1 MSKTKVKGSVFNLTL
16 LGVFIALILMFTFSG
31 IGYIP
36 LGFGFTV
43 TVLPIVV
50 AVGATLLRPTGGAV
64 LGFVFGLTSLLTCV
78 LGMDAM
84 GVILFGISPWRAAIT
99 CIIPRV
105 LVGLFTGLIFTAL
118 QTALQKIDETKLIS
132 FAVAC
137 ICCPLLNT
145 LLFLSTLWLCF
156 GGDLTTNAELNNLLG
171 GSINGIV
178 AVFTVFAGV
187 NGIVE
192 AIATTVVGTPIAK
205 ALAVVKSKV
214 CGEN

>member
-1 MSKTKVKGSVFNLTL
+1 MSKTKVKGNVFNLTL

-31 IGYIP
+31 IGYIS

-50 AVGATLLRPTGGAV
+50 AVGATLLSPAGGVV
-64 LGFVFGLTSLLTCV
+64 LGFTFGLTSLLTCV

-105 LVGLFTGLIFTAL
+105 FVGLLTALIFK
-118 QTALQKIDETKLIS
+118 ALQKIDKTKVVS
-132 FAVAC
+132 YAVAC
-137 ICCPLLNT
+137 LCCPLLNT
-145 LLFLSTLWLCF
+145 LLFLGTLWLCF
-156 GGDLTTNAELNNLLG
+156 GGDLASNADLNALLG
-171 GSINGIV
+171 GSVNGIV

-192 AIATTVVGTPIAK
+192 AIATTIVGTPIAK
-205 ALAVVKSKV
+205 ALSVVKSKISA
-214 CGEN
+214 E